1 MLYTPLYVRY
11 LTFSSTLRH
20 LSIFFMFSNILSV
33 TNVVSSPKA
42 SIHEHTERFT
52 TNQQPTLLYW
62 ICNILM
68 LNPFQIQIISLYWT
82 KPKKASDNVFSYI
95 IKHTHSFMC
104 IYKTQQY
111 QFGVQIWKKITTS
124 MSTKHGNELN
134 VHVWIQIWSNP
145 CIDWRM
151 ELQPDWPVSTMWSSA
166 PNVLNSSLNHSPALR
181 EVRLSRD
188 SMARFPVCKKIYQN
202 FHPSS
207 WKDPKNMSY
216 THT

>member
-68 LNPFQIQIISLYWT
+68 LNPFQIQIISLYLI

-104 IYKTQQY
+104 IYLKHNSTNLQY
-111 QFGVQIWKKITTS
+111 KFEKKS
-124 MSTKHGNELN
+124 PPQCQRN
-134 VHVWIQIWSNP
+134 
-145 CIDWRM
+145 M
-151 ELQPDWPVSTMWSSA
+151 EM
-166 PNVLNSSLNHSPALR
+166 N
-181 EVRLSRD
+181 
-188 SMARFPVCKKIYQN
+188 
-202 FHPSS
+202 
-207 WKDPKNMSY
+207 
-216 THT
+216 

>member
-95 IKHTHSFMC
+95 IKTPIHSC
-104 IYKTQQY
+104 VYIKHNSTNLQYK
-111 QFGVQIWKKITTS
+111 FEKN
-124 MSTKHGNELN
+124 HHLN
-134 VHVWIQIWSNP
+134 VNETWKWTKCACMNTNLIKSLHWLEDGAAAWLTCVHNVVQCSQCP
-145 CIDWRM
+145 QLFLEPFSC
-151 ELQPDWPVSTMWSSA
+151 STGGQA
-166 PNVLNSSLNHSPALR
+166 
-181 EVRLSRD
+181 
-188 SMARFPVCKKIYQN
+188 
-202 FHPSS
+202 
-207 WKDPKNMSY
+207 
-216 THT
+216 